1 MLVLLDYAFYK
12 QAILP
17 PYVSLNTF
25 TCVFFSKMYVLIST
39 YYIFPFEGKCKR
51 AYCLQHVK
59 ALVTRQEAEVKYTT
73 AAKHLILNAGPNK
86 PLAAICAALTLPAA
100 YAQFKHRLFS

>member
-17 PYVSLNTF
+17 PYVRLNTF
-25 TCVFFSKMYVLIST
+25 SCVFFFFFKMYVLIST
-39 YYIFPFEGKCKR
+39 YCIFPFEGKCKR

-59 ALVTRQEAEVKYTT
+59 ALVTRQDDV
-73 AAKHLILNAGPNK
+73 
-86 PLAAICAALTLPAA
+86 
-100 YAQFKHRLFS
+100 